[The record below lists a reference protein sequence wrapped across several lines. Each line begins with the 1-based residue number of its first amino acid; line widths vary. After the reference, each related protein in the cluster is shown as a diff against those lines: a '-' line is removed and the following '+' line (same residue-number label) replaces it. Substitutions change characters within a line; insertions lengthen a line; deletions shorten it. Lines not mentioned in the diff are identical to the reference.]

1 MKQRLLVTGGAGFIG
16 SILTAYLLDNGYE
29 VIVVDDLSTGHS
41 KAVDSRATFVNTSI
55 LNKPQIIKALVG
67 VNTVIHCAGKA
78 LVEESMSNP
87 DLYNQVNNEGTKTL
101 LESMS
106 ESNVFSIIFSST
118 AAVYG
123 ESKVQPIAEGAVI
136 NPVNPY
142 GQSKVNAE
150 KLITDFCFNGM
161 AAVTFRYFN
170 ISGSYKSST
179 GQLLVEN
186 HEKETHLIPKIIYNL
201 VNNKETAQIEIYGNN
216 WSTND
221 GSCVRDYLHIL
232 DLAHAHLLA
241 LENLEEGVH
250 KVFNL
255 GSGTG
260 YSVFEVIDEI
270 EKIVGAKLNRVISPP
285 RLGDPAI
292 LLADID
298 KAKDDLGWIP
308 KADLSQIVFDSLQG
322 FKYIG

>member
-1 MKQRLLVTGGAGFIG
+1 
-16 SILTAYLLDNGYE
+16 
-29 VIVVDDLSTGHS
+29 
-41 KAVDSRATFVNTSI
+41 
-55 LNKPQIIKALVG
+55 
-67 VNTVIHCAGKA
+67 
-78 LVEESMSNP
+78 
-87 DLYNQVNNEGTKTL
+87 
-101 LESMS
+101 
-106 ESNVFSIIFSST
+106 
-118 AAVYG
+118 
-123 ESKVQPIAEGAVI
+123 
-136 NPVNPY
+136 
-142 GQSKVNAE
+142 
-150 KLITDFCFNGM
+150 M

-292 LLADID
+292 LLAEID

-322 FKYIG
+322 FK